1 MALWG
6 NNDSK
11 TASGTV
17 AIAANGLVTGSS
29 SSLDTEARVGDF
41 ISMANTDYMIVAIT
55 NATSAQVV
63 GPQQSTTVTAQSDAA
78 YILSE
83 KPKYVLLDDGNHG
96 VAGWTNTV
104 FGQDTTEAQVA
115 NGAIREVVI
124 VTGGSGYAS
133 NGTVTV
139 AGGLGNSV
147 AAAANAFVSG
157 GRVTQIKFSNNG
169 VGYTSSPTLTV
180 SAPAGITFNA
190 LTAVSNT
197 ADTIALTTANSK
209 FLVGDQVTYTVAAG
223 NTAVGGLVSG
233 TTYYVSHANTTTIA
247 LSDRYNGANIDLTA
261 SVSETGHTLT
271 GQTAVVAAILSGVHH
286 SAHAGWVRRTVG
298 TGGRA
303 GRVTFETLVAMG
315 TIQNDAEDNVLPDA

>member
-11 TASGTV
+11 TASGY
-17 AIAANGLVTGSS
+17 ANISS
-29 SSLDTEARVGDF
+29 NGFVNGTSSVFQNEARVGDY
-41 ISMANTDYMIVAIT
+41 IIMANTDYLIVSIT
-55 NATSAQVV
+55 SNTAAQVI
-63 GPQQSTTVTAQSDAA
+63 GQNGSATVTAAANAA

-83 KPKYVLLDDGNHG
+83 KPKYAIWESTGLN
-96 VAGWTNTV
+96 TNTIY
-104 FGQDTTEAQVA
+104 GEDTTEAQVA
-115 NGAIREVVI
+115 NGAVREAVI

-139 AGGLGNSV
+139 TGGLGNSV

-169 VGYTSSPTLTV
+169 VGYTIAPTLTV

-190 LTAVSNT
+190 NTAVSNT
-197 ADTIALTTANSK
+197 NDTIALTTANSK
-209 FLVGDQVTYTVAAG
+209 FLVGDQLTYTVAAG
-223 NTAVGGLVSG
+223 NTAVGGLANNG
-233 TTYYVSHANTTTIA
+233 TYYVSFANTTTIA
-247 LSDRYNGANIDLTA
+247 VSDRIGGANIDLTA
-261 SVSETGHTLT
+261 SVTETGHTLT
-271 GQTAVVAAILSGVHH
+271 GQTAVAAAVLSGVHH

-303 GRVTFETLVAMG
+303 GRVYFETLVAMG
-315 TIQNDAEDNVLPDA
+315 TIAGDAEDNVLPDA

>member
-11 TASGTV
+11 TASGY
-17 AIAANGLVTGSS
+17 ANISS
-29 SSLDTEARVGDF
+29 NGFVNGTSSAFQTDARVGDF
-41 ISMANTDYMIVAIT
+41 ISMANTDYLIVSIT
-55 NATSAQVV
+55 SNTAAQVI
-63 GPQQSTTVTAQSDAA
+63 GQNGSATVPAAANAA

-83 KPKYVLLDDGNHG
+83 KPKYAIWESTGLN
-96 VAGWTNTV
+96 TNTIY
-104 FGQDTTEAQVA
+104 GEDTTEAQVA

-124 VTGGSGYAS
+124 VSAGSGYGA

-147 AAAANAFVSG
+147 AASANAFVSG
-157 GRVTQIKFSNNG
+157 GRVTQIKIANNG
-169 VGYTSSPTLTV
+169 VGYTVAPTLTV

-197 ADTIALTTANSK
+197 NDTIALTTANSK
-209 FLVGDQVTYTVAAG
+209 FLVGDQLTYTVAAG
-223 NTAVGGLVSG
+223 NTAVTGLANNG
-233 TTYYVSHANTTTIA
+233 TYYVSFANTTTIA
-247 LSDRYNGANIDLTA
+247 LSDRYGGANIDITA
-261 SVSETGHTLT
+261 TVSETGHTLT
-271 GQTAVVAAILSGVHH
+271 GQTAVVAAVLSGVHH

-303 GRVTFETLVAMG
+303 GRVYFETLVAMG
-315 TIQNDAEDNVLPDA
+315 TIAGDAEDSVLPDA

>member
-29 SSLDTEARVGDF
+29 SSLATEARVGDF

-63 GPQQSTTVTAQSDAA
+63 GPQQSTTVMAQSDGA

-96 VAGWTNTV
+96 AAGWTNTV
-104 FGQDTTEAQVA
+104 FGQDTTETRVA
-115 NGAIREVVI
+115 NGAVREAVI
-124 VTGGSGYAS
+124 VTGGSGYAA

-139 AGGLGNSV
+139 TGGVGNTV

-169 VGYTSSPTLTV
+169 VGYTISPTLTV
-180 SAPAGITFNA
+180 SAPSGITFNA

-271 GQTAVVAAILSGVHH
+271 GQTAVVAAILSGVHE
-286 SAHAGWVRRTVG
+286 SSHAGWVRRTVG

>member
-6 NNDSK
+6 NHDSK

-41 ISMANTDYMIVAIT
+41 ISMANTDYLIKSIT
-55 NATSAQVV
+55 NATSAQVI
-63 GPQQSTTVTAQSDAA
+63 GQYGSATVTAQSDGS

-83 KPKYVLLDDGNHG
+83 KPKYAIWEATGLY
-96 VAGWTNTV
+96 TNTIY
-104 FGQDTTEAQVA
+104 GEDTTEAQVA

-124 VTGGSGYAS
+124 VTGGSGYGA

-139 AGGLGNSV
+139 TGGLGNSV

-197 ADTIALTTANSK
+197 NETITLTSANSK
-209 FLVGDQVTYTVAAG
+209 FLAGDQVTYTVAAG
-223 NTAVGGLVSG
+223 NTAVGGLSNN
-233 TTYYVSHANTTTIA
+233 TTYFVSFANTTVIA
-247 LSDRYNGANIDLTA
+247 LTDRLNGANIDLTA

-315 TIQNDAEDNVLPDA
+315 TIAGDAEDDVLPDA

>member
-11 TASGTV
+11 TATGYANIS
-17 AIAANGLVTGSS
+17 ANGFVNGTSS
-29 SSLDTEARVGDF
+29 VFQSEARVGDY
-41 ISMANTDYMIVAIT
+41 IIMANTDYLIVSIT
-55 NATSAQVV
+55 SNTAAQVI
-63 GPQQSTTVTAQSDAA
+63 GQNGSATVTASANAA

-83 KPKYVLLDDGNHG
+83 KPKYAIWESTGLN
-96 VAGWTNTV
+96 TNTIY
-104 FGQDTTEAQVA
+104 GEDTTEALVA
-115 NGAIREVVI
+115 NGAVREAVI

-139 AGGLGNSV
+139 AGGLGNTV

-169 VGYTSSPTLTV
+169 VGYTVAPTLTV

-197 ADTIALTTANSK
+197 NDTIALTTANSK
-209 FLVGDQVTYTVAAG
+209 FLVGDQLTYTVAAG
-223 NTAVGGLVSG
+223 NTAVTGLANNG
-233 TTYYVSHANTTTIA
+233 TYYVSFANTTTIA
-247 LSDRYNGANIDLTA
+247 LSDRYGGANIDLTA
-261 SVSETGHTLT
+261 TVTETGHTLT
-271 GQTAVVAAILSGVHH
+271 GQTAVVAAVLSGVHH

-303 GRVTFETLVAMG
+303 GRVYFETLVAMG
-315 TIQNDAEDNVLPDA
+315 TIAGDAEDSVLPDA

>member
-17 AIAANGLVTGSS
+17 AIAANGLVTGTS
-29 SSLDTEARVGDF
+29 SSLATEARVGDF
-41 ISMANTDYMIVAIT
+41 ISMANTDYLIKSIT
-55 NATSAQVV
+55 NATSAQVI
-63 GPQQSTTVTAQSDAA
+63 GQYGSATVTAQSDGS

-83 KPKYVLLDDGNHG
+83 KPKYAIWEATGLY
-96 VAGWTNTV
+96 TNTIY
-104 FGQDTTEAQVA
+104 GEDTTEAQVA